1 MQSNVPKINLK
12 SIYNRKVRVDRL
24 VAFNRAAR
32 STMCKQTVQKF
43 IENLSFFGS
52 LMAFAIGDWWLS
64 L

>member
-1 MQSNVPKINLK
+1 VQSNVPKINFK

-32 STMCKQTVQKF
+32 LCASKQSKKI
-43 IENLSFFGS
+43 IEKLSFFGS

>member
-32 STMCKQTVQKF
+32 LCANKQSK
-43 IENLSFFGS
+43 NS
-52 LMAFAIGDWWLS
+52 LKISHFLAV
-64 L
+64 